1 MELRNTGKLTEEE
14 QIWFLRE
21 TVCWLK
27 EIGEQFNDDELSPE
41 FQKALVTP
49 NYKITLD
56 IPALREQVRE
66 GLFNLRKILTGDSEI
81 FFEYEMNNS
90 SLIHIQPTL
99 SQYCAT
105 DEIDGNFD
113 RMGDAI
119 AAAQDSTTPNWV
131 AEAGFYL
138 MATWKAE
145 DVTNEK
151 SQFPEDDPNP
161 FIFSP
166 PEWLVLAYYDG
177 DTVRTA
183 NGTDSW
189 LVSVVNL
196 DDDDHYHFSDPFI
209 ESGWAYSAWEPVQ
222 HGRRDSS
229 VSKIY
234 YLGASCS
241 ERVFKKDF
249 YKTGII
255 NWVG

>member
-1 MELRNTGKLTEEE
+1 MELRNTGKLTDEE

-21 TVCWLK
+21 MVCWLK

-41 FQKALVTP
+41 FQKALVTH

-56 IPALREQVRE
+56 QRALTEQVRA
-66 GLFNLRKILTGDSEI
+66 GLLNLRKIVNQGVL
-81 FFEYEMNNS
+81 FEYEMNNS

-119 AAAQDSTTPNWV
+119 AAAQDSATPNWV
-131 AEAGFYL
+131 ADAGFYL

-166 PEWLVLAYYDG
+166 PEWLLLGYYDG
-177 DTVRTA
+177 DRVRTA

-189 LVSVVNL
+189 LVSIVNL
-196 DDDDHYHFSDPFI
+196 DEDSLWSKQNVSPVV
-209 ESGWAYSAWEPVQ
+209 ESEWAYSEWGP
-222 HGRRDSS
+222 GDSS

-241 ERVFKKDF
+241 ERGFKKDF

-255 NWVG
+255 NWMW

>member
-1 MELRNTGKLTEEE
+1 MELRNTGKLTDEE

-21 TVCWLK
+21 MVCWLK

-119 AAAQDSTTPNWV
+119 AAAQDSATPNWV

-138 MATWKAE
+138 MATWNGE

-161 FIFSP
+161 FIYSHP
-166 PEWLVLAYYDG
+166 VWLVLGYYDG
-177 DTVRTA
+177 DRGRTFD
-183 NGTDSW
+183 GTDSW
-189 LVSVVNL
+189 LVSFVHL
-196 DDDDHYHFSDPFI
+196 EDDTTAPFI
-209 ESGWAYSAWEPVQ
+209 TSGWDYSQWEP
-222 HGRRDSS
+222 DSGYSKTSRSPS

-234 YLGASCS
+234 YLGTSCS
-241 ERVFKKDF
+241 EGGFKKNF
-249 YKTGII
+249 PKTGII
-255 NWVG
+255 NWLG

>member
-1 MELRNTGKLTEEE
+1 MELRNTGKLTDEE

-27 EIGEQFNDDELSPE
+27 EIGEQFNYDELSPE
-41 FQKALVTP
+41 FQKALVTH

-56 IPALREQVRE
+56 TRALREQVRE
-66 GLFNLRKILTGDSEI
+66 GLFNLRKILTGDNYEI
-81 FFEYEMNNS
+81 FFEYAMENS
-90 SLIHIQPTL
+90 YL
-99 SQYCAT
+99 SHSGT
-105 DEIDGNFD
+105 DEIKGNFD

-138 MATWKAE
+138 LATWKEE
-145 DVTNEK
+145 DVTFEK
-151 SQFPEDDPNP
+151 RQFPEDDPNP

-196 DDDDHYHFSDPFI
+196 APTLYDDDHYHFI
-209 ESGWAYSAWEPVQ
+209 ESEWSFSAWEP
-222 HGRRDSS
+222 GDSS

-234 YLGASCS
+234 YLGASCF
-241 ERVFKKDF
+241 ERGFFKKDF